1 MIIDKEKCVGC
12 GSCLPYCPMNAIV
25 MDDANARVELD
36 ECVEC
41 GVCRRVAV
49 CPVDAIEQQPLA
61 WPRGVRAIYSDP
73 LNIHQE
79 TGLAGRG
86 TEEIKTNDVTGRFKR
101 GFAGIAL
108 EIGRPGIGARL
119 RDLEKLSMALARYGV
134 EFEPQNPL
142 SKLINPITGELPP
155 EIRNEKVLSA
165 IIEIAVPDNELL
177 AVLDVIRKTGETLD
191 TVFCVDVACRAGIE
205 ELWPTLETLR
215 KANIFVRPNAKINVG
230 LGRPFVE

>member
-1 MIIDKEKCVGC
+1 MLIDKDKCIGC
-12 GSCLPYCPMNAIV
+12 GSCLAYCPMNAIV
-25 MDDANARVELD
+25 MDDASARIEPD

-49 CPVDAIEQQPLA
+49 CPVDAIEQQPLS

-134 EFEPQNPL
+134 EFEPKNPL
-142 SKLINPITGELPP
+142 SKLINPVTGELPP

-165 IIEIAVPDNELL
+165 IIEFAVPESELI
-177 AVLDVIRKTGETLD
+177 AVLDVIRTTGGTLD
-191 TVFCVDVACRAGIE
+191 TVFCVDVACRAGAK
-205 ELWPTLETLR
+205 ELWPTLEVLR
-215 KANIFVRPNAKINVG
+215 KAGTFVRPNAKINVG